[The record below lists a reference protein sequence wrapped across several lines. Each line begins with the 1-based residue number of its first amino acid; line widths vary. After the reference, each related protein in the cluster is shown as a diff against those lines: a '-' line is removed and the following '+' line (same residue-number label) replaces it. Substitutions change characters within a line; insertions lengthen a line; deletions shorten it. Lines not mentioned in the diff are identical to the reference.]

1 MVNVALITRNGANS
15 ADQSGQTVVSP
26 VRDSLPGSGNS
37 ILISM
42 RIFAT
47 ISLADFLAL
56 SVAFGAAPAH
66 AQSLDGDTTN
76 NGPSLGQSLVQPT
89 SPDADTG
96 ALAAPKQEYQRITLS
111 TVPAPMVVEL
121 FTSEGCSSCPPADAF
136 LGELADRQYVLP
148 LSFHVDYWDYI
159 GWKDRFADPLFTKRQ
174 HAYAEA
180 QGSSMV
186 YTPQMIVAGA
196 IDVVGSDRKA
206 VEKALK
212 VAYTRNAMYTIH
224 VMRENDGRIVAQF
237 PEAPIGVPATVWLV
251 TYQKS
256 AQSHVKAGE
265 NAGHDLMTYNV
276 VRSLQKVGMWSGA
289 ATEIEL
295 NLDAE
300 ARANS
305 PDACAL
311 IANQAEH
318 GPIVAAAAFNF
329 SKAW

>member
-1 MVNVALITRNGANS
+1 MKIRASLSAGLVALGLLLGT
-15 ADQSGQTVVSP
+15 
-26 VRDSLPGSGNS
+26 
-37 ILISM
+37 
-42 RIFAT
+42 
-47 ISLADFLAL
+47 
-56 SVAFGAAPAH
+56 PAH
-66 AQSLDGDTTN
+66 AQSLDGDAGSS
-76 NGPSLGQSLVQPT
+76 GPSFGQSLVQPS

-96 ALAAPKQEYQRITLS
+96 ALAAPKQEYVPIILS

-136 LGELADRQYVLP
+136 LGELAQRQYVLP

-159 GWKDRFADPLFTKRQ
+159 GWKDQFADPHYTRRQ
-174 HAYAEA
+174 YAYAEA

-186 YTPQMIVAGA
+186 YTPQMVIAGA

-212 VAYTRNAMYTIH
+212 KAYTRNAMYRIR
-224 VMRENDGRIVAQF
+224 VMREEDGTVVAQF
-237 PEAPIGVPATVWLV
+237 PDAPIGVPATVWLV
-251 TYQKS
+251 TYQRS
-256 AQSHVKAGE
+256 AESHVKAGE
-265 NAGHDLMTYNV
+265 NAGRDLMTYNV
-276 VRSLQKVGMWSGA
+276 VRSLQKVGMWYGA

-295 NLDAE
+295 KLDA
-300 ARANS
+300 AAKANS
-305 PDACAL
+305 PDACAI

>member
-1 MVNVALITRNGANS
+1 
-15 ADQSGQTVVSP
+15 
-26 VRDSLPGSGNS
+26 
-37 ILISM
+37 M
-42 RIFAT
+42 RIFT
-47 ISLADFLAL
+47 TLSLVGFLGL
-56 SVAFGAAPAH
+56 GVAFGAASAR
-66 AQSLDGDTTN
+66 AQSLEGNTTN
-76 NGPSLGQSLVQPT
+76 NGPSLGQSLVQP
-89 SPDADTG
+89 SAPDADTDSTVE
-96 ALAAPKQEYQRITLS
+96 ANHEYQVVLS

-121 FTSEGCSSCPPADAF
+121 FTSEGCSSCPPADAL
-136 LGELADRQYVLP
+136 LGELAQRQYVLP

-159 GWKDRFADPLFTKRQ
+159 GWKDRFADPLYTRRQ
-174 HAYAEA
+174 YAYAQA

-212 VAYTRNAMYTIH
+212 TAYTRNEMYGIH
-224 VMRENDGRIVAQF
+224 VKREDDGRVVAQF

-265 NAGHDLMTYNV
+265 NAGRSLATYNV
-276 VRSLQKVGMWSGA
+276 VRSLQKVGMWYGK

-295 NLDAE
+295 KLDAV

-311 IANQAEH
+311 IANQAEN

-329 SKAW
+329 DKAW